1 MTDESGDDS
10 VQTMAVGTE
19 RERSAAHEGWRI
31 GRHGRGAALAIA
43 FAAVLLW
50 GGVSAPVAHAIRAE
64 SPKEKAENL
73 KQQAEAGLFRLW
85 NFDQQAVGSAPL
97 GFSALNLGDGPPAT
111 WQVQTD
117 ATAFSAPNVVL
128 SASRCPSEV
137 CYRLL
142 VADGLKYEYPDL
154 TMHLRSGSDGGRSVG
169 GVVFGVQDGKN
180 FYAAVVDLA
189 QPSLEVIRV
198 VDGKESVLGRA
209 TVKLKPLPWHTL
221 RVQRNTI
228 ISKDFIETSVD
239 GEMALAVEDQALGLG
254 QVGLVARGDSTVQFD
269 NFHAIPLFSQRPLS
283 PPAAY

>member
-1 MTDESGDDS
+1 MTDEGGDDS
-10 VQTMAVGTE
+10 VRTMAVGTE
-19 RERSAAHEGWRI
+19 RERSAAQEGRRI
-31 GRHGRGAALAIA
+31 GRQGRGAAVATALA
-43 FAAVLLW
+43 AALLW

-73 KQQAEAGLFRLW
+73 KQQAEAGLFKLW
-85 NFDQQAVGSAPL
+85 NFDRQAVGSVPL
-97 GFSALNLGDGPPAT
+97 GFSPLNLGDGPPGT

-128 SASRCPSEV
+128 SASRCPSEA

-142 VADGLKYEYPDL
+142 VADDLKYEYPDL

-169 GVVFGVQDGKN
+169 GVVFGVLDAKN

-228 ISKDFIETSVD
+228 ISKDFIETFVD